1 MKNVP
6 KAQIIQKHKNG
17 VTLMCTKASH
27 AGQVLKYA
35 CTSPVCDQNLLCD
48 LCIKQNH
55 NKNHQENVVPIEDL
69 LIPDFGKNPIKKV
82 KVEGQVKSITSIKD
96 VIISKNNV
104 LKTYSQAIAEE
115 LAHTK
120 EHIKQIE
127 ETFKGFMELVTK
139 KLEQAYAKIL
149 KDFKTQ
155 FNIFEYAALRIPK
168 VRKELE
174 NFCFKDPKEYKS
186 VITSILEVEKGKNDN
201 TSEFIKNL
209 GEFSSLDEHY
219 KLLTENINLRPISSD
234 YTKLINKLEH
244 EVQVLQQNI
253 LQAFPEQ
260 KIETKAGAAGGSVS
274 LKRAASVIKIQ
285 KSFDYQNALTTE
297 SLIAQSRVTALA
309 VIDQKRLV
317 TGSETGILEFWNIK
331 NQMMIQHT
339 QAHNN
344 TIRAIV
350 AINQKTIVSGSRD
363 GSMKVWSLPGLECV
377 KKIDAHAQG
386 LTAMS
391 RFEGTE
397 FLVSAGMDNL
407 WKIWDVET
415 GKMIFSKSV
424 GVVSCIEVLE
434 AQARNKILWEK
445 NFSMNQ
451 ENKDGLHVIAAG
463 GKKDISLWIVDLN
476 EMREPYAIGTLKGHE
491 KDIRA
496 IMTMNGNVLISTG
509 NDYSI
514 RVWDLKD
521 FSCKKVIAKAH
532 SNFITNL
539 GYIENDVFV
548 STGCDGVIKFWNVN
562 NGNELRS
569 LKDHKGFI
577 YCLGFDKNS
586 AMVTAG
592 DDQIIRV
599 WK

>member
-1 MKNVP
+1 MKSVP

-17 VTLMCTKASH
+17 VTMMCPKASH
-27 AGQVLKYA
+27 AGQVLKWA

-96 VIISKNNV
+96 VIISKNSV
-104 LKTYSQAIAEE
+104 LKTYSQAITEE
-115 LAHTK
+115 LAHQK

-127 ETFKGFMELVTK
+127 ETFKGFMEIVTK

-174 NFCFKDPKEYKS
+174 SFCFKDPKEYKS
-186 VITSILEVEKGKNDN
+186 VIISILEVEKGKSDN

-244 EVQVLQQNI
+244 EVQIIQQNV
-253 LQAFPEQ
+253 LEAFPEQ
-260 KIETKAGAAGGSVS
+260 KIETKTGAAGTGLS

-285 KSFDYQNALTTE
+285 KSFDYQNALNTE

-317 TGSETGILEFWNIK
+317 TGSETGILELWNIR

-339 QAHNN
+339 HAHNN
-344 TIRAIV
+344 TIRGIV

-363 GSMKVWSLPGLECV
+363 GSVKVWSLPGLECT
-377 KKIDAHAQG
+377 KRIEAHNQG

-463 GKKDISLWIVDLN
+463 GKKDISLWMVDLN
-476 EMREPYAIGTLKGHE
+476 EMREPYAVGTLKGHE

-496 IMTMNGNVLISTG
+496 IMTMHGNLLISAG

-577 YCLGFDKNS
+577 YCLGFDKNT